1 MKCGV
6 STACFYPEETLQG
19 LSCLS
24 NLGVSCVEVFLN
36 TFCELSSEYA
46 NRIGLCLRQND
57 MHISALHPFTSGMET
72 FFFATDYPTRIE
84 DGYTLY
90 RRYFSFCQMLHIPR
104 FVFHGMHK
112 GINFPF
118 ERYAEHYLRL
128 REMARGFGV
137 DFLQENVVRCAC
149 CSTNAVTRLRELTR
163 GDVGFVLDVKQARR
177 AEFSPLAMLE
187 AMGTNVEHLH
197 LSDFTDTCDCTVP
210 GTGAENFSAL
220 AEKLRAWNKNITA
233 ILEVYRTGFTDPP
246 ELSAGLS
253 FLQQIFKQDKGAEPL

>member
-6 STACFYPEETLQG
+6 STSCFYPEETLQG

-36 TFCELSSEYA
+36 TFCELSPEYA
-46 NRIGLCLRQND
+46 NRIGLCLRQNN

-128 REMARGFGV
+128 REMAPRFWSGFFTGKRCTLCLLLHKRSHTPSGIDTRG
-137 DFLQENVVRCAC
+137 C
-149 CSTNAVTRLRELTR
+149 RLRA
-163 GDVGFVLDVKQARR
+163 GCQASAPRR
-177 AEFSPLAMLE
+177 SFSPCNVGSNGNKR
-187 AMGTNVEHLH
+187 GT
-197 LSDFTDTCDCTVP
+197 
-210 GTGAENFSAL
+210 SAF
-220 AEKLRAWNKNITA
+220 KRF
-233 ILEVYRTGFTDPP
+233 YRN
-246 ELSAGLS
+246 L
-253 FLQQIFKQDKGAEPL
+253 